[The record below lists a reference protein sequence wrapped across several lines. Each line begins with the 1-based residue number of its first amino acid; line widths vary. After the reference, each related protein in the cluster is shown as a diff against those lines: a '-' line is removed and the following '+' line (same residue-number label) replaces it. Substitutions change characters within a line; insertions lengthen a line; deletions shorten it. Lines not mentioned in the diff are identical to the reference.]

1 MSVWC
6 FRFSKWR
13 KFPPPQT
20 HPAFVRHWSWKYFW
34 NSPPRW
40 PVGNGGIFFHPVPNL
55 SVGHVGALR
64 KSWVFALKGS
74 QKKIVKKI
82 VVFPLPFEKK
92 NNPTK
97 KKQLF
102 QRFVNVHY
110 ECFPPIRWSKKNFDP
125 FAASPLSRSE
135 RLLMGACSSKFLN
148 EGSTPHFGEKM
159 PWKHPWKHPWKP
171 LPLVDIYP
179 VGHAVGGKETCHFL
193 QWLCFCFV
201 YFCGPIKSISK
212 MPRKDVEDR
221 PEWSVNT
228 QKTGPTTDDVV

>member
-92 NNPTK
+92 TT
-97 KKQLF
+97 Q
-102 QRFVNVHY
+102 Q
-110 ECFPPIRWSKKNFDP
+110 KKNSFFRDLSTSTMSVFLP
-125 FAASPLSRSE
+125 FVGR
-135 RLLMGACSSKFLN
+135 KKT
-148 EGSTPHFGEKM
+148 STPSRPHHCPGLSGYSWER
-159 PWKHPWKHPWKP
+159 
-171 LPLVDIYP
+171 
-179 VGHAVGGKETCHFL
+179 A
-193 QWLCFCFV
+193 
-201 YFCGPIKSISK
+201 
-212 MPRKDVEDR
+212 PR
-221 PEWSVNT
+221 NF
-228 QKTGPTTDDVV
+228 